1 MMVVRYSNEVLK
13 PLIIYQKFDIPGT
26 YMRTFVE
33 DERLDLLD
41 FLSDIKGFFLTIGL
55 QNHHHSCRLAYSK
68 CLWTVFLHLAEKIL
82 IYVFPI
88 YDSGCRGKCCS
99 YIKHFRWSLCRFS
112 YSYDRYLWRSKI
124 CITEVKKQYF
134 KES

>member
-13 PLIIYQKFDIPGT
+13 PLIIYQKFDILGT

-33 DERLDLLD
+33 DERLLD
-41 FLSDIKGFFLTIGL
+41 FLPDIKGFFLTIGL
-55 QNHHHSCRLAYSK
+55 QNHHHSCRLAG
-68 CLWTVFLHLAEKIL
+68 KIL
-82 IYVFPI
+82 IYVLMFI
-88 YDSGCRGKCCS
+88 FIHSGGRDKCCS
-99 YIKHFRWSLCRFS
+99 YIKHFRWSICRFS

-124 CITEVKKQYF
+124 CITEVKKQGF